1 MCLSANHDQSIDSNG
16 PLSTTRLFPSKGQCG
31 HCTPATW
38 QVYIYNPNSKWYSS
52 TRSVSSGIMGRN
64 WWPLFMQKL
73 QYVYYIP
80 YQQGGA
86 CIEKYDDDMM

>member
-1 MCLSANHDQSIDSNG
+1 MCLSANHDQSIDRNG
-16 PLSTTRLFPSKGQCG
+16 PLSTTRLFPSKGQCC

-64 WWPLFMQKL
+64 WWPLFMKL